1 MSGSGSR
8 VAVIPGDG
16 IGTEVIP
23 AALEVLDAA
32 ADAVGRP
39 RLEAT
44 HLPWG
49 CAYYA
54 HEGRMM
60 PPEALDILDEHD
72 AILLGA
78 IGSPEV
84 PDHLAVWGLIMP
96 IRQGFGQYVN
106 LRPIKLL
113 PGVQS
118 PLRDRGPE
126 DLDIVVVRENS
137 EGEYAD
143 VGGHVH
149 RGHDEEVAV
158 QTGVF
163 SRKGIERIVEYA
175 FAIAERRPR
184 RQIASATKS
193 NAWAYAMPL
202 WDEVCLEVAAR
213 HPGVELTKYHVDALA
228 ARFATAPDS
237 LDVIVASNLFGDIL
251 SDLGAALAGSL
262 GIAPSGNID
271 PTRRH
276 PSMFEPIHGSAPD
289 IAGQGIANPFGA
301 IWAGAMM
308 LEHLG
313 RDEEA
318 ALVVNALEWA
328 SSRPETRTPDLGGT
342 GNTATVAAA
351 VAARVAE
358 RTPSPA

>member
-1 MSGSGSR
+1 VSK

-16 IGTEVIP
+16 IGQEVIP
-23 AALEVLDAA
+23 ASLRVLDAA
-32 ADAVGRP
+32 ADALGQP
-39 RLEAT
+39 RLEPT
-44 HLPWG
+44 HLPWS

-54 HEGRMM
+54 REGRMM
-60 PPEALDILDEHD
+60 PPDALEVLDGHD

-84 PDHLAVWGLIMP
+84 PDHTAVWGLIMP
-96 IRQGFGQYVN
+96 IRQSFRQFVN

-184 RQIASATKS
+184 RQVASATKS

-202 WDEVCLEVAAR
+202 WDEVCLEVAGR
-213 HPGVELTKYHVDALA
+213 HPDVAFTKYHVDALA

-237 LDVIVASNLFGDIL
+237 LDVVVASNLFGDIL

-262 GIAPSGNID
+262 GTAPSGNID
-271 PTRRH
+271 PTREH

-318 ALVVNALEWA
+318 ALVVDALEWA
-328 SSRPETRTPDLGGT
+328 SAQPETRTPDLGGSGT
-342 GNTATVAAA
+342 TESVAAA
-351 VAARVAE
+351 VAGRVAE

>member
-1 MSGSGSR
+1 M
-8 VAVIPGDG
+8 
-16 IGTEVIP
+16 
-23 AALEVLDAA
+23 
-32 ADAVGRP
+32 
-39 RLEAT
+39 
-44 HLPWG
+44 
-49 CAYYA
+49 
-54 HEGRMM
+54 
-60 PPEALDILDEHD
+60 
-72 AILLGA
+72 
-78 IGSPEV
+78 
-84 PDHLAVWGLIMP
+84 
-96 IRQGFGQYVN
+96 
-106 LRPIKLL
+106 
-113 PGVQS
+113 
-118 PLRDRGPE
+118 
-126 DLDIVVVRENS
+126 
-137 EGEYAD
+137 
-143 VGGHVH
+143 GGHVH
-149 RGHDEEVAV
+149 RGHEEEVAV

-184 RQIASATKS
+184 RQVASATKS

-213 HPGVELTKYHVDALA
+213 HPGVAFAKYHVDALA

-237 LDVIVASNLFGDIL
+237 LDVVVASNLFGDIL
-251 SDLGAALAGSL
+251 SDLGAALAGGL
-262 GIAPSGNID
+262 GIAPSANID
-271 PTRRH
+271 PTGEH

-318 ALVVNALEWA
+318 ALVVDALEWA

>member
-1 MSGSGSR
+1 
-8 VAVIPGDG
+8 
-16 IGTEVIP
+16 VIP
-23 AALEVLDAA
+23 AALQVLDAA

-49 CAYYA
+49 CDYHAR
-54 HEGRMM
+54 EGRMM
-60 PPEALDILDEHD
+60 PPDALDVLDEHH

-84 PDHLAVWGLIMP
+84 PDHTAVWGLIMP
-96 IRQGFGQYVN
+96 IRQGFRQYVN

-118 PLRDRGPE
+118 PLRDRGPT
-126 DLDIVVVRENS
+126 DIDIVVVRENS
-137 EGEYAD
+137 EGEYANI
-143 VGGHVH
+143 GGHVH
-149 RGHDEEVAV
+149 EGHDEQVAV
-158 QTGVF
+158 QTSVF
-163 SRKGIERIVEYA
+163 SRKGIERIVQFA
-175 FAIAERRPR
+175 FETAKRRPR
-184 RQIASATKS
+184 RQLASATKS

-213 HPGVELTKYHVDALA
+213 YPDVELTKYHVDALS

-237 LDVIVASNLFGDIL
+237 LDVVVASNLFGDIL

-289 IAGQGIANPFGA
+289 IAGKGIANPFGA
-301 IWAGAMM
+301 ILAGAMM

-318 ALVVNALEWA
+318 ALVADALEWA
-328 SSRPETRTPDLGGT
+328 SARPETRTPDLGGT
-342 GNTATVAAA
+342 GNTESVVAA
-351 VAARVAE
+351 VAGRVAE
-358 RTPSPA
+358 LTPSPA